1 MDRNPCTT
9 NVQVAP
15 EYSEHEVSGVRG
27 TVKTGQSPL
36 CVWNPRFEHR

>member
-15 EYSEHEVSGVRG
+15 EYSEHEVRKLSVPRDKRSGVDQR
-27 TVKTGQSPL
+27 
-36 CVWNPRFEHR
+36 